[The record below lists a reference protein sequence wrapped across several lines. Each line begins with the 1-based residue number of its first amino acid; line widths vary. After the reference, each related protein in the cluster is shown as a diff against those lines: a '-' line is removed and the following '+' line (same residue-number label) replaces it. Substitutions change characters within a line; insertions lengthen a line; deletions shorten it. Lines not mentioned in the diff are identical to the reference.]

1 MKRTHRDSAEAS
13 PTAAATE
20 CPACGDDTS
29 VARDIDGPVGGL
41 GWTEL
46 DTLVRS
52 EWRRRLGSAAYGRP
66 HRRSFIRAAI
76 ESALG
81 PEGTAADEAF
91 REAVWAEVA
100 LMEVWGLSRRAA
112 EVELYR
118 LTQAIAAVLERS
130 TLSGSRQMELAE
142 RLHRRL
148 CEELEWP
155 AEEWRELQES
165 EGPIAAVTRD

>member
-1 MKRTHRDSAEAS
+1 MTRAHRRSGEEAT
-13 PTAAATE
+13 PTA

-29 VARDIDGPVGGL
+29 VARDVDGPVGGL

-66 HRRSFIRAAI
+66 HPRSFIRAAI
-76 ESALG
+76 ECALG
-81 PEGTAADEAF
+81 PDGAADDDVF
-91 REAVWAEVA
+91 RDAIWSQVA
-100 LMEVWGLSRRAA
+100 MMEVWGLGRRSA

-130 TLSGSRQMELAE
+130 TLSGSRQLELAE

-155 AEEWRELQES
+155 EEEWRELQES